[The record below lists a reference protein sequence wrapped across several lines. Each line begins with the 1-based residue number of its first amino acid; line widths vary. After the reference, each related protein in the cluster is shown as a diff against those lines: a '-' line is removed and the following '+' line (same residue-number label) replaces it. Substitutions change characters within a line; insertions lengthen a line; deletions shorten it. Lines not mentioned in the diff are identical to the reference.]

1 MKKFSSL
8 GTAAEMHFRT
18 SNGRT
23 VNAGHEPTELARD
36 ERLWT
41 WLLRLILPVVLGLC
55 VQLVSWMWFNNVYG
69 LDAWSIAGGILL
81 AFVAVPVAIWTWH
94 SWLPLDREI
103 PAMPTARRLQL
114 RHVVLVLM
122 AFAAVAG
129 YASLNTGSHGPHTDV
144 QISSNA

>member
-1 MKKFSSL
+1 
-8 GTAAEMHFRT
+8 MHFRT

-122 AFAAVAG
+122 AFAVVAG
-129 YASLNTGSHGPHTDV
+129 YASLNAGGHGPHTDV

>member
-1 MKKFSSL
+1 MTEFSSL
-8 GTAAEMHFRT
+8 GTAAETRFGT
-18 SNGRT
+18 GGGRT
-23 VNAGHEPTELARD
+23 TDNERGPTELVRD

-129 YASLNTGSHGPHTDV
+129 YASLNTGGSGPHTDV

>member
-1 MKKFSSL
+1 MTEFSSPRMAVE
-8 GTAAEMHFRT
+8 THFHTRDGYT
-18 SNGRT
+18 SNVG
-23 VNAGHEPTELARD
+23 NEPTELARD

-103 PAMPTARRLQL
+103 PATPTARRLQL

-129 YASLNTGSHGPHTDV
+129 YASLNTGGHGPHADV